1 MEIDRLIN
9 VLQACLDSGYREV
22 RLVTK
27 HPDLRHR
34 IEYEV
39 ARIACVSPVVFIHAE
54 DE

>member
-1 MEIDRLIN
+1 MKIDRLLDI
-9 VLQACLDSGYREV
+9 LQACLDAGYSEV

-39 ARIACVSPVVFIHAE
+39 ASVEYVSPVVYIHADYE
-54 DE
+54 

>member
-1 MEIDRLIN
+1 MKIDRLLD
-9 VLQACLDSGYREV
+9 VLQVCLDSGYSEV

-39 ARIACVSPVVFIHAE
+39 ASVECFSPVVFIHAE